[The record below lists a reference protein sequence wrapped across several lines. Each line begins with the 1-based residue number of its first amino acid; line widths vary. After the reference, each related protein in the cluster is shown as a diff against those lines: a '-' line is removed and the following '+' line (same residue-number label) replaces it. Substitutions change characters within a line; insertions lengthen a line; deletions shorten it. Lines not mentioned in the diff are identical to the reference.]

1 MSQVAKLFI
10 NGRSQAV
17 RLPAIYRFDT
27 KEVFIR
33 QDPETGDVILS
44 RKPETWDDFFAALKC
59 ANVAADFL
67 SEKERNQDAQDRD
80 PFDGWVD

>member
-1 MSQVAKLFI
+1 MKQVAKLFA

-17 RLPAIYRFDT
+17 RLPVAYRFNA

-44 RKPETWDDFFAALKC
+44 QKPETWDDFFSVLKHGD
-59 ANVAADFL
+59 VPKDFL
-67 SEKERNQDAQDRD
+67 NKKERKQAAQNRD
-80 PFDGWVD
+80 PFAGWKE